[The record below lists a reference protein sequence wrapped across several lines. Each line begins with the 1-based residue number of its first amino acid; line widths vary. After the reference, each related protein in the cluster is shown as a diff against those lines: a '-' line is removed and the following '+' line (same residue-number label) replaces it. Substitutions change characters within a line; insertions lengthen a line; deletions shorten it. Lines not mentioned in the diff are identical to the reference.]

1 MINPYVSILNS
12 ILILVPLKKVVFH
25 ESNPTTERG
34 LKGTDVTV
42 KCHFINEAYLKLR
55 SQSLIISRFK
65 IKNILPEADETDYV
79 QTFSVFCKQ
88 NHFSSD

>member
-12 ILILVPLKKVVFH
+12 ILILVPLFH